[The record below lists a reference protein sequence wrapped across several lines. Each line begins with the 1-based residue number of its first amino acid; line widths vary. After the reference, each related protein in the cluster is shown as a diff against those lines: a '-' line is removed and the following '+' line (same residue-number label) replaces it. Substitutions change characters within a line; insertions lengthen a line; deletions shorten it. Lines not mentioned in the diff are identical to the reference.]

1 MGLTQMR
8 PHLIER
14 TLEAFKGCKQGIVHA
29 YIAPSDLHMKQ
40 VFGMEPDQ
48 LIETAVASTK
58 QIRALADTMPESDI
72 RYEFSPE
79 EFTDTAVSFSVE
91 LCDAVYEA
99 WGKATLD
106 KPIIFNLPATV
117 ERRPPNQYADMIELF
132 GRQVQ
137 HRDSFDF
144 IALCIMI
151 RAWRWRR
158 RSWH

>member
-1 MGLTQMR
+1 MR

-14 TLEAFKGCKQGIVHA
+14 IGGIQRLQAGIVHA

-117 ERRPPNQYADMIELF
+117 ETTSKSVCGYD
-132 GRQVQ
+132 
-137 HRDSFDF
+137 
-144 IALCIMI
+144 
-151 RAWRWRR
+151 
-158 RSWH
+158 